1 MSSPAKEPRKS
12 SVLRN
17 EMKPSSYFSD
27 ISRVGKL
34 ALEETL
40 KSRSSLN
47 KSANKKIYSLSS
59 RIKYDMFASM
69 NETSIALY

>member
-1 MSSPAKEPRKS
+1 M
-12 SVLRN
+12 RN

-40 KSRSSLN
+40 KSKSSYN
-47 KSANKKIYSLSS
+47 KSANKTIYSISS
-59 RIKYDMFASM
+59 RKKHDMFASM
-69 NETSIALY
+69 NENSVALF

>member
-1 MSSPAKEPRKS
+1 M
-12 SVLRN
+12 RN

-40 KSRSSLN
+40 KSKSSHN
-47 KSANKKIYSLSS
+47 KSANKTIYSISS
-59 RIKYDMFASM
+59 RKKHDMFTSM
-69 NETSIALY
+69 NESSVALF

>member
-1 MSSPAKEPRKS
+1 M
-12 SVLRN
+12 RN

-40 KSRSSLN
+40 KNKSSIS
-47 KSANKKIYSLSS
+47 KSANKTIYTISS
-59 RIKYDMFASM
+59 RKKHDVYTNM
-69 NETSIALY
+69 NETAMTLLQPEMVY